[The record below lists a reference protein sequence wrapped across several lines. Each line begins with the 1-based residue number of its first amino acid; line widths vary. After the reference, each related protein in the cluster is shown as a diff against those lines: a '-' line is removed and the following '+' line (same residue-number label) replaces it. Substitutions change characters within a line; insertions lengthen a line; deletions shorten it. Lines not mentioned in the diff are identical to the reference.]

1 VHKRFSRLT
10 LVLVRAESP
19 MCIAG
24 KDGSALGR
32 NVCAC
37 RLAIFRQKATHGGFN
52 VRVERKEDERG
63 KEGETVDTYE
73 TLHRSAEK
81 PISYAFRRQII
92 SPFYGL
98 LKYKSSSKL
107 NSSPLTLTWRT
118 ITSIL

>member
-1 VHKRFSRLT
+1 
-10 LVLVRAESP
+10 

-37 RLAIFRQKATHGGFN
+37 RLATFRQKATHGGFN
-52 VRVERKEDERG
+52 VRIERKEDERG

-81 PISYAFRRQII
+81 EAHLIRVQETNYFPILWPAKI
-92 SPFYGL
+92 
-98 LKYKSSSKL
+98 
-107 NSSPLTLTWRT
+107 
-118 ITSIL
+118 